1 MPIYE
6 YRCEPCQH
14 RFEAFLASSSELAV
28 CPKCSGSELQRLM
41 STFAA
46 SVPGGYK
53 SPRMIGSAPSGPDPI
68 SDSTPK
74 SGGGGG
80 GGCGGGCACH

>member
-6 YRCEPCQH
+6 YRCEPCRH
-14 RFEAFLASSSELAV
+14 RFEAFLASSAEQAV
-28 CPKCSGSELQRLM
+28 CPKCASTQLSRLM

-53 SPRMIGSAPSGPDPI
+53 ATQAAAPAPSADSAP
-68 SDSTPK
+68 K
-74 SGGGGG
+74 A

>member
-6 YRCEPCQH
+6 YRCAPCDT
-14 RFEAFLASSSELAV
+14 RFEAFLAAAADAPA
-28 CPKCSGSELQRLM
+28 CPRCGGSDLKRLM

-53 SPRMIGSAPSGPDPI
+53 AAQMGAPAPATGEAA
-68 SDSTPK
+68 PK
-74 SGGGGG
+74 A

>member
-6 YRCEPCQH
+6 YRCEPCRH
-14 RFEAFLASSSELAV
+14 RFEAFLASSSEQAV
-28 CPKCSGSELQRLM
+28 CPKCASTQLSRLM

-53 SPRMIGSAPSGPDPI
+53 ATQAAVPNPSSGPQGGGSGPTSAP
-68 SDSTPK
+68 K
-74 SGGGGG
+74 A

>member
-6 YRCEPCQH
+6 YRCESCRH
-14 RFEAFLASSSELAV
+14 RFEAFLASSTEQAV
-28 CPKCSGSELQRLM
+28 CPKCAGSQLQRMM

-46 SVPGGYK
+46 SVQGGYK
-53 SPRMIGSAPSGPDPI
+53 SGQMGASGGSSDAPAAES
-68 SDSTPK
+68 PK
-74 SGGGGG
+74 S